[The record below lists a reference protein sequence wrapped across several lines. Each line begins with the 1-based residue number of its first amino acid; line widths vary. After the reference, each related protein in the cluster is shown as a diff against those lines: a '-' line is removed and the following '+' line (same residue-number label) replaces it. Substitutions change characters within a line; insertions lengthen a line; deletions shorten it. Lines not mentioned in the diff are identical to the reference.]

1 MFCGEQEV
9 SDESLCVRARPFG
22 KLWAALRRAVT
33 ASEENRALAPE
44 VFAGAEAPKRFTA
57 EAAMKSVKHCRHVKE
72 DGIACHSPA
81 NRSGKTRGGWGIG
94 LIVEVK
100 LDESRGC
107 K

>member
-1 MFCGEQEV
+1 MNRFV
-9 SDESLCVRARPFG
+9 SGHDPSARSRQ
-22 KLWAALRRAVT
+22 ALRRAVT

-57 EAAMKSVKHCRHVKE
+57 EAAMKSVRHCRHVKE

-94 LIVEVK
+94 RIAEVK
-100 LDESRGC
+100 LYESRGC